1 MTRKRSARTLASGVC
16 VILFFAFQAGTEL
29 PARQDGAA
37 PPGATRTLR
46 LATLAPE
53 GTEWADAARD
63 AARRIREET
72 GGRVELQ
79 WNLGA
84 VMGDEASMMTRMREG
99 TLEGGVFSMVGLTRE
114 VPPMVFM
121 GLPFLFR
128 DGKEARE
135 IFRRFAPVFQER
147 FLEKELILLGSFSL
161 GFGRLFTVE
170 EAGDLEQLAALRTW
184 TWKGDSLGG
193 TVFRA
198 LGFRNLVPLEMT
210 DVLPA
215 LQYQLLDAFSGT
227 CYTISV
233 LQWFPYAKYVVPLNW
248 AYTFGGIVVR
258 VDAFKGISPRDRDL
272 FRRVISE
279 LVRRMETESRE
290 KEKEAARILSTMEGM
305 RETRLSGEDVS
316 RLERRARKVHGTVAG
331 DIQEEELLESI
342 LQALGSLRGETRK
355 EPRASAAGLDAGR
368 QTVECG
374 TGQEGK

>member
-128 DGKEARE
+128 DGSPGD
-135 IFRRFAPVFQER
+135 FPPVCTGFPGAVSGKR
-147 FLEKELILLGSFSL
+147 ADPSGKFFPGVRSPVHRGGS
-161 GFGRLFTVE
+161 
-170 EAGDLEQLAALRTW
+170 
-184 TWKGDSLGG
+184 
-193 TVFRA
+193 
-198 LGFRNLVPLEMT
+198 
-210 DVLPA
+210 
-215 LQYQLLDAFSGT
+215 
-227 CYTISV
+227 
-233 LQWFPYAKYVVPLNW
+233 
-248 AYTFGGIVVR
+248 
-258 VDAFKGISPRDRDL
+258 
-272 FRRVISE
+272 
-279 LVRRMETESRE
+279 
-290 KEKEAARILSTMEGM
+290 
-305 RETRLSGEDVS
+305 
-316 RLERRARKVHGTVAG
+316 
-331 DIQEEELLESI
+331 
-342 LQALGSLRGETRK
+342 RG
-355 EPRASAAGLDAGR
+355 P
-368 QTVECG
+368 
-374 TGQEGK
+374 